1 MRHYWICEDC
11 ASENLYPDI
20 RICETCG
27 MEMTQAA
34 EQRVLKDIKEEERR
48 REQLKK
54 EQERCRKE
62 ELRKKR
68 EAEIKRHQ
76 EQLAAQ
82 QAERE
87 KRKIAE
93 LERILRKKKE
103 REQKF
108 GNFIRKTTNYSR
120 FAIKTSL
127 IVVIIIS
134 TVILFKNFKKINFE
148 EAFLNISQN
157 AQTEYYAHTVVDNSI
172 NEQPEVTETSSAQ
185 SENTQGAST
194 EAVYGTETE
203 MSKETRILRS
213 IKKFSD
219 SFGPITSDVS
229 SKIKNQSA
237 YITSTFH
244 PIDNTAKLISDIVEY
259 ISGGE

>member
-1 MRHYWICEDC
+1 MRHYWICDDC

-20 RICETCG
+20 KICETCG

-48 REQLKK
+48 QEQLKK
-54 EQERCRKE
+54 EQERRRKE

-68 EAEIKRHQ
+68 EAEMKRRQ

-87 KRKIAE
+87 KRRIAE

-103 REQKF
+103 REQKI
-108 GNFIRKTTNYSR
+108 GNFIRKTTNFSR
-120 FAIKTSL
+120 LAIKTSL
-127 IVVIIIS
+127 IAMIIIS
-134 TVILFKNFKKINFE
+134 AVILFKNFEKINFE
-148 EAFLNISQN
+148 EAFSNISQN
-157 AQTEYYAHTVVDNSI
+157 VQTEYYAHTVVNNSV
-172 NEQPEVTETSSAQ
+172 EEHPEGTETSSAQ
-185 SENTQGAST
+185 SESAQGASGET
-194 EAVYGTETE
+194 VDGTESE
-203 MSKETRILRS
+203 IPNETRTLRS
-213 IKKFSD
+213 VKKVSD
-219 SFGPITSDVS
+219 SFGPITSNVS

>member
-1 MRHYWICEDC
+1 
-11 ASENLYPDI
+11 
-20 RICETCG
+20 
-27 MEMTQAA
+27 MTQAA

-48 REQLKK
+48 QEQLKK
-54 EQERCRKE
+54 EQERRRKE
-62 ELRKKR
+62 ELRRKR
-68 EAEIKRHQ
+68 EAEMKRRQ

-87 KRKIAE
+87 KRRIEE

-108 GNFIRKTTNYSR
+108 GNFIRKTANFSR
-120 FAIKTSL
+120 IAIKTSL
-127 IVVIIIS
+127 IAMIIIS
-134 TVILFKNFKKINFE
+134 VVILFKNSDKINFE

-157 AQTEYYAHTVVDNSI
+157 VQNEYYSHTVVENPVE
-172 NEQPEVTETSSAQ
+172 EQLEGAESSSTQSESAQ
-185 SENTQGAST
+185 SAST
-194 EAVYGTETE
+194 ETVDETE
-203 MSKETRILRS
+203 SGTPKETRMLRS
-213 IKKFSD
+213 IKKVSD
-219 SFGPITSDVS
+219 SFGPVTSNVS
-229 SKIKNQSA
+229 SKIKNQSS